1 MTAEADFS
9 LDSSKPSGRRSYCK
23 ACDRRRGRAYYDAH
37 KDELYAQ
44 RAAARE
50 AAWQAELEAHV
61 EEHRKRVAAAKK
73 LHAAQ
78 SRRQKEFLRSIGVP
92 DLSPEEVT
100 EKARRRKGSDQP
112 HEWDRSETVP
122 VDEERERPP
131 DPGGP
136 SGEGAPPGD
145 PDYHLHAE
153 LGEETK
159 RLATHPREEAH
170 RLVEELREGE
180 TETTPLI
187 ALSGLVLW
195 LGVLVAIVIALVF
208 LIARLAS

>member
-1 MTAEADFS
+1 
-9 LDSSKPSGRRSYCK
+9 
-23 ACDRRRGRAYYDAH
+23 
-37 KDELYAQ
+37 
-44 RAAARE
+44 
-50 AAWQAELEAHV
+50 
-61 EEHRKRVAAAKK
+61 
-73 LHAAQ
+73 
-78 SRRQKEFLRSIGVP
+78 
-92 DLSPEEVT
+92 
-100 EKARRRKGSDQP
+100 
-112 HEWDRSETVP
+112 VP
-122 VDEERERPP
+122 VNEERERPP

-136 SGEGAPPGD
+136 SGAGAPSGD
-145 PDYHLHAE
+145 PDYHLHTE

-187 ALSGLVLW
+187 AISGLALW

>member
-1 MTAEADFS
+1 MAR
-9 LDSSKPSGRRSYCK
+9 PRQQRSG
-23 ACDRRRGRAYYDAH
+23 
-37 KDELYAQ
+37 
-44 RAAARE
+44 
-50 AAWQAELEAHV
+50 
-61 EEHRKRVAAAKK
+61 
-73 LHAAQ
+73 
-78 SRRQKEFLRSIGVP
+78 
-92 DLSPEEVT
+92 
-100 EKARRRKGSDQP
+100 QP
-112 HEWDRSETVP
+112 HEWDRCETVP
-122 VDEERERPP
+122 VDEERERPN

-145 PDYHLHAE
+145 PDYHLHTE

-187 ALSGLVLW
+187 ALSGLVLG
-195 LGVLVAIVIALVF
+195 LGVVLAIVIALVF

>member
-1 MTAEADFS
+1 V
-9 LDSSKPSGRRSYCK
+9 GRGVLPRP
-23 ACDRRRGRAYYDAH
+23 
-37 KDELYAQ
+37 
-44 RAAARE
+44 
-50 AAWQAELEAHV
+50 
-61 EEHRKRVAAAKK
+61 
-73 LHAAQ
+73 
-78 SRRQKEFLRSIGVP
+78 LRSC
-92 DLSPEEVT
+92 
-100 EKARRRKGSDQP
+100 
-112 HEWDRSETVP
+112 ETVS

-145 PDYHLHAE
+145 PDYHLHTE
-153 LGEETK
+153 FGEETK

-187 ALSGLVLW
+187 ALSGLALW

-208 LIARLAS
+208 LIARLVS

>member
-1 MTAEADFS
+1 V
-9 LDSSKPSGRRSYCK
+9 
-23 ACDRRRGRAYYDAH
+23 RRRVTKDGELHKWPAGDNGTTPPYSYDRGPRQ
-37 KDELYAQ
+37 Q
-44 RAAARE
+44 R
-50 AAWQAELEAHV
+50 
-61 EEHRKRVAAAKK
+61 
-73 LHAAQ
+73 
-78 SRRQKEFLRSIGVP
+78 
-92 DLSPEEVT
+92 
-100 EKARRRKGSDQP
+100 SDQP
-112 HEWDRSETVP
+112 HEWDRCETVP
-122 VDEERERPP
+122 VDEERERPH

-145 PDYHLHAE
+145 PDYHLHTE

-187 ALSGLVLW
+187 ALSGLALW
-195 LGVLVAIVIALVF
+195 IGVLVAIVIALVF

>member
-1 MTAEADFS
+1 
-9 LDSSKPSGRRSYCK
+9 
-23 ACDRRRGRAYYDAH
+23 
-37 KDELYAQ
+37 
-44 RAAARE
+44 
-50 AAWQAELEAHV
+50 
-61 EEHRKRVAAAKK
+61 
-73 LHAAQ
+73 
-78 SRRQKEFLRSIGVP
+78 
-92 DLSPEEVT
+92 
-100 EKARRRKGSDQP
+100 
-112 HEWDRSETVP
+112 VP

-145 PDYHLHAE
+145 PDYHLHTE

-170 RLVEELREGE
+170 RLAEELREGE

-187 ALSGLVLW
+187 ALSGMALW
-195 LGVLVAIVIALVF
+195 IGVLVAIVIALVF

>member
-1 MTAEADFS
+1 VGTGTLAE
-9 LDSSKPSGRRSYCK
+9 GRRRVTKTASCTNGLRAINGTTPPYSY
-23 ACDRRRGRAYYDAH
+23 DRGPRQ
-37 KDELYAQ
+37 Q
-44 RAAARE
+44 R
-50 AAWQAELEAHV
+50 
-61 EEHRKRVAAAKK
+61 
-73 LHAAQ
+73 
-78 SRRQKEFLRSIGVP
+78 SG
-92 DLSPEEVT
+92 
-100 EKARRRKGSDQP
+100 P
-112 HEWDRSETVP
+112 HERDRCETVP
-122 VDEERERPP
+122 VDEERERPH

-145 PDYHLHAE
+145 PDYHLHTE

-208 LIARLAS
+208 LIAGLAS